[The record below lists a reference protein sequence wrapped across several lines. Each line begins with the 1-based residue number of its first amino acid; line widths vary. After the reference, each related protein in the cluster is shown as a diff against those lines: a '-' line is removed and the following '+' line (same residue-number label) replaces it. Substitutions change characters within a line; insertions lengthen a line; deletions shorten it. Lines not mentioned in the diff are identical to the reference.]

1 MRRRAVVNAVADPNT
16 LGGQL
21 EQKIPVTPCVPE
33 SYALSSD
40 SSTIE

>member
-1 MRRRAVVNAVADPNT
+1 MRRRAVVNAAADPDT

-21 EQKIPVTPCVPE
+21 EQKIPVTPCVTE
-33 SYALSSD
+33 TYALSSH